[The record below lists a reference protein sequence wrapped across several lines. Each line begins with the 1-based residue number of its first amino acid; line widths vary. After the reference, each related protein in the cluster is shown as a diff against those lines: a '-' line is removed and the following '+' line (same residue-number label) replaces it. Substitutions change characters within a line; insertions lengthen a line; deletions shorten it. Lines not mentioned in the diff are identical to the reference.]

1 MIKMNT
7 IFKRYKTTSTA
18 CIGILALAASSFAC
32 SEPDN
37 KPLINKSLN
46 ALFSQLVNNS
56 GMDQRVVELN
66 KHLRFK
72 VALEG
77 TSKGNGTLKIHNLK
91 LRLFDQHDDGIV
103 YQGGSLKL
111 DLKDINDNRRK
122 ELIITGTIKY
132 TGDDDADPATYE
144 SFTQIY
150 TFDCNDG
157 IFISLY
163 KNSEFSIELPTEKTK
178 ALKCVLE

>member
-1 MIKMNT
+1 MNT
-7 IFKRYKTTSTA
+7 IFKNYKIICSA
-18 CIGILALAASSFAC
+18 CIGIFTLAASSFAC

-37 KPLINKSLN
+37 KPLIIKTLN

-56 GMDQRVVELN
+56 GMTQRVIELN
-66 KHLRFK
+66 NNLHFN

-103 YQGGSLKL
+103 YEGGSLKL
-111 DLKDINDNRRK
+111 DLKDINGNKRK
-122 ELIITGTIKY
+122 ELIITGIVKY
-132 TGDDDADPATYE
+132 TGDDDSDPATYE

-150 TFDCNDG
+150 TYDCKHG

-163 KNSEFSIELPTEKTK
+163 KNSAFSIELPTEKTK
-178 ALKCVLE
+178 ALKCALE